1 MTHVP
6 ALYLMLAAM
15 TQSAGTEVRQI
26 VTFKFQPGRS
36 AEATK
41 VFRERALPLY
51 EDNAPMLRFR
61 GYREAESP
69 EPLDLMVVSSFDGM
83 EGMDASNRAL
93 RETAEKHGTSV
104 GKIYGEIGALSQS
117 HRDEFVEI
125 YETLSWGSRDGA
137 ALTAWMSFQIAPG
150 ATSRFEKLLRE
161 TILPWEKDLDIDLS
175 GSESG
180 PYLVS
185 SGWDYVRVIRV
196 GSLGDFHAYLREI
209 RAQPWAQ
216 ELDLLVTRSRQML
229 LVPIPELSV
238 R

>member
-1 MTHVP
+1 MTNLP
-6 ALYLMLAAM
+6 ALYLILAAM
-15 TQSAGTEVRQI
+15 AQPAGSEVRQI

-36 AEATK
+36 ADATT

-51 EDNAPMLRFR
+51 VDNAPMLRFR

-93 RETAEKHGTSV
+93 RESAAKHGTSV
-104 GKIYGEIGALSQS
+104 GAVYGEIGALSQS

-125 YETLSWGSRDGA
+125 HDALSWGSRDGA
-137 ALTAWMSFQIAPG
+137 ALAVWLSLEIAPG
-150 ATSRFEKLLRE
+150 ATARFETLLRE

-180 PYLVS
+180 PYLIS
-185 SGWDYVRVIRV
+185 GGWDYVRVLRV

-209 RAQPWAQ
+209 REQPWAQ
-216 ELDLLVTRSRQML
+216 ELDLLVTSSKQML
-229 LVPIPELSV
+229 LVPVPELSV